1 MSHRSK
7 AEYLAAIRERYLK
20 GTRAVKK
27 VILDEFCAACHYH
40 RKYAIRL
47 LQRKTHNNSKSSNS
61 RRGRKKRYDH
71 PLLIKVLKTLW
82 IAANLPC
89 SKRLKAI
96 IPLWLPFY
104 EYELPKEVEQHLKT
118 ISAATIDRLMKPW
131 RAKYHKR
138 GLATTKPGAL
148 IRKHIPVK
156 TNQWDETRPGFV
168 EVDAVAH
175 CGASTAGVFVYT
187 IDCVDIA
194 TGWTEQRAVW
204 GKGERGVF
212 EAVQSIEAAL
222 PFPLLGFDCDN
233 GSEFLNWHLYRYLTH
248 ERKKPVQFTRARAYH
263 KNDNAHVENKNWTHV
278 RQFLGYER
286 FDKPELV
293 EMLNR
298 LYTTEW
304 RHLLNYF
311 LPSVKL
317 IAKERVG
324 SKVIKKYDTPQTPVQ
339 RLLHSVTIA
348 ENTKQLLRMQLQ
360 TLNPFEL
367 QQQVIHKIKAI
378 LKRVQTQQT

>member
-1 MSHRSK
+1 
-7 AEYLAAIRERYLK
+7 
-20 GTRAVKK
+20 
-27 VILDEFCAACHYH
+27 
-40 RKYAIRL
+40 
-47 LQRKTHNNSKSSNS
+47 
-61 RRGRKKRYDH
+61 
-71 PLLIKVLKTLW
+71 VLNTLW
-82 IAANLPC
+82 RAANLPC

-96 IPLWLPFY
+96 IPLWLPFV
-104 EYELPKEVEQHLKT
+104 EFELPEEIEHHLYT

-131 RAKYHKR
+131 RAKDHKR

-148 IRKHIPVK
+148 VKNHIAVK

-168 EVDAVAH
+168 EVDTVAH
-175 CGASTAGVFVYT
+175 CGASTAGMFVYT

-204 GKGERGVF
+204 GKGERGVV
-212 EAVQSIEAAL
+212 EAVRSIEAAL
-222 PFPLLGFDCDN
+222 PFPLLGFDSDN
-233 GSEFLNWHLYRYLTH
+233 GSEFLNWHLYRYLTQQ
-248 ERKKPVQFTRARAYH
+248 RQKPVQFTRSRPYH

-293 EMLNR
+293 DMLNQ

-317 IAKERVG
+317 LAKERVG
-324 SKVIKKYDTPQTPVQ
+324 SKIIKKYDAPQTPVQ
-339 RLLHSVTIA
+339 RLLDSTQTA
-348 ENTKQLLRMQLQ
+348 ESTKQLLRAQLQ
-360 TLNPFEL
+360 VLNPFQL
-367 QQQVIHKIKAI
+367 QQQVVHKIQAI
-378 LKRVQTQQT
+378 LKKANLNKDKNP

>member
-7 AEYLAAIRERYLK
+7 AEYLAAIHERYLK
-20 GTRAVKK
+20 ATRAIKK
-27 VILDEFCAACHYH
+27 VMLDEFCAACDYH
-40 RKYAIRL
+40 RKHAIRL
-47 LQRKTHNNSKSSNS
+47 LQRKTSKNTSHKNH
-61 RRGRKKRYDH
+61 RRGPKRRYDH
-71 PLLIKVLKTLW
+71 PLISKVLKTLW
-82 IAANLPC
+82 VAANLPC
-89 SKRLKAI
+89 SKRLKAL

-104 EYELPKEVEQHLKT
+104 EYELPKEVEHHLKA

-138 GLATTKPGAL
+138 GLTTTKPGAL

-168 EVDAVAH
+168 EIDAVAH
-175 CGASTAGVFVYT
+175 GGASTAGMFVYT

-212 EAVQSIEAAL
+212 EAVKSIEAAL
-222 PFPLLGFDCDN
+222 PFPLLGFDSDN
-233 GSEFLNWHLYRYLTH
+233 GSEFLNWHLYRYLTQ
-248 ERKKPVQFTRARAYH
+248 ERQKPVQFTRSRAYH

-286 FDKPELV
+286 FDKPEFV
-293 EMLNR
+293 DMLNR

-317 IAKERVG
+317 ITKERVG
-324 SKVIKKYDTPQTPVQ
+324 SKIIKKYDTPQTPVQ
-339 RLLHSVTIA
+339 RLLNSATIA
-348 ENTKQLLRMQLQ
+348 ESTKQLLRAQLQ
-360 TLNPFEL
+360 ALNPFQL
-367 QQQVIHKIKAI
+367 QQQVVHKIKAI
-378 LKRVQTQQT
+378 LQRVQAQQN